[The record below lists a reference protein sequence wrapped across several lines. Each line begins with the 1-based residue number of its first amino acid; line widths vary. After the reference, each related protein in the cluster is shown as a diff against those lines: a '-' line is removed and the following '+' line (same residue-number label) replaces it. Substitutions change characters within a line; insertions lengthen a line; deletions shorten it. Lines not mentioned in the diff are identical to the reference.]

1 MKDVDI
7 IKIIRDGPEY
17 QGSYLVVNCSVII
30 CLLCYVYYTL
40 EVLLLIIIKI
50 NVIQLS
56 IIC

>member
-17 QGSYLVVNCSVII
+17 QGSYLVVNFSVII